1 MAREARDTRDA
12 RSGTARKQHRRGGS
26 ALARTLGVVA
36 LLPVAGRAPLYARL
50 VWSLARDGRM
60 PAGGKAA
67 LAIATGYVMLGRDLL
82 PDDIPLLGGLDDLV
96 VVALA
101 VDLFLESA
109 PGAVLA
115 EKLAELDIPREAYD
129 RDIAQIRRLTPG
141 PLRRLIRRLPAVIDL
156 ADETWQRSGLG
167 PRLRTWITK
176 EDSLA

>member
-1 MAREARDTRDA
+1 MAREARDTRT
-12 RSGTARKQHRRGGS
+12 RTQKGRRRGGS

-50 VWSLARDGRM
+50 VWSLARDERM
-60 PAGGKAA
+60 PGRGKAA
-67 LAIATGYVMLGRDLL
+67 MAAAMGYVLVGRDLL
-82 PDDIPLLGGLDDLV
+82 PDDLPLLGGLDDLV

-101 VDLFLESA
+101 VDLFLENA
-109 PGAVLA
+109 PDELLD
-115 EKLAELDIPREAYD
+115 EKLAELDIAREAYD

-141 PLRRLIRRLPAVIDL
+141 PLRRLVRRLPGAIDL
-156 ADETWQRSGLG
+156 ADEAWHRSRLG

>member
-1 MAREARDTRDA
+1 MAREARELGA
-12 RSGTARKQHRRGGS
+12 RSRKSGRRRGGS

-50 VWSLARDGRM
+50 IWALARDDRM

-67 LAIATGYVMLGRDLL
+67 MAAAMGYVLLGRDLL
-82 PDDIPLLGGLDDLV
+82 PDDLPLLGGLDDLV

-101 VDLFLESA
+101 VDLFLETVP
-109 PGAVLA
+109 PGLLA
-115 EKLAELDIPREAYD
+115 EKLDELEIPREAYD

-141 PLRRLIRRLPAVIDL
+141 PLRRFVRRLPAAIEL
-156 ADETWQRSGLG
+156 ADGAWHRSGLG
-167 PRLRTWITK
+167 PRLRTWITR

>member
-1 MAREARDTRDA
+1 VARDS
-12 RSGTARKQHRRGGS
+12 RSSRSRSTKQRRGRGAGG

-50 VWSLARDGRM
+50 VWALARDDRM

-67 LAIATGYVMLGRDLL
+67 LALAAGYVMLGRDLL
-82 PDDIPLLGGLDDLV
+82 PDDLPLLGGLDDLV

-101 VDLFLESA
+101 VELFLDRVPA
-109 PGAVLA
+109 GLLA
-115 EKLAELDIPREAYD
+115 EKLAELEIPREAYD

-141 PLRRLIRRLPAVIDL
+141 PLRRFIRRLPAVIDL
-156 ADETWQRSGLG
+156 ADDAWHRSGLG
-167 PRLRTWITK
+167 PRLRSWLTK